1 MENSTIEGKT
11 DNVSQKEVDEARDS
25 LSSLPLAMIPL
36 STPGL
41 QRARL
46 VKNARLETAVEL
58 YRDEATG
65 SGQCKL
71 EHLDDVFPSYKT
83 ELEQDREKL
92 EALSTLNSFDVFS
105 LRIGLRKLELGI
117 TDDDFLRLSDDL
129 REKLMVR
136 LPEYSR
142 PLVTFIYGEGDD
154 DDLHTFT
161 NPLAKLTQEAT
172 ESAKK
177 NVKSL
182 AGLLNYPVSKIPD
195 FVGEYGDLATSLC
208 YFRHIFNRT
217 TDDVNDFKTWL
228 SELRTIPTLKQNDDL
243 MRIHRSTEGTLDY
256 LNKSLNA
263 RFGVF
268 DQQFKTFWNDITPET
283 WTALKLLLTSNYSN
297 IGGVLCGLQV
307 KMELWKERFPGMD
320 GSAQKKVDFLKV
332 EIVPGLSSLFELES
346 SAPKIIH

>member
-1 MENSTIEGKT
+1 MDKTTIESKAT
-11 DNVSQKEVDEARDS
+11 SLSQNELDEARDS
-25 LSSLPLAMIPL
+25 LHSLPLAMIPL

-58 YRDEATG
+58 YRDETTG
-65 SGQCKL
+65 SGQFKL
-71 EHLDDVFPSYKT
+71 DHLPDVFPSYKK
-83 ELEQDREKL
+83 ELDEDREKL
-92 EALSTLNSFDVFS
+92 EALTTLSSFDVFS
-105 LRIGLRKLELGI
+105 LRIGLRKLEMGI
-117 TDDDFLRLSDDL
+117 TDNDFLKLSDDL
-129 REKLMVR
+129 REKLMQQ

-142 PLVTFIYGEGDD
+142 PLVTFIYGEGTDD
-154 DDLHTFT
+154 ELHTYT
-161 NPLAKLTQEAT
+161 NPLAKLTEEST
-172 ESAKK
+172 ETAKK
-177 NVKSL
+177 NVKHL
-182 AGLLNYPVSKIPD
+182 AELLHRPVGKIPE
-195 FVGEYGDLATSLC
+195 FVEEYGDLATSLC

-217 TDDVNDFKTWL
+217 AYDVNDFKDWL
-228 SELRTIPTLKQNDDL
+228 SELRTVPTMKQNDDL

-256 LNKSLNA
+256 LNKSLKA

-268 DQQFKTFWNDITPET
+268 DQQFKTFWNDIQPET

-320 GSAQKKVDFLKV
+320 GSAQKKVDFLKLEV
-332 EIVPGLSSLFELES
+332 VPGLSSLFELES

>member
-1 MENSTIEGKT
+1 MADTTIEGKT
-11 DNVSQKEVDEARDS
+11 ISVSQNEVDEARDS
-25 LSSLPLAMIPL
+25 LHCLPLAMIPL

-65 SGQCKL
+65 SGQFGL
-71 EHLDDVFPSYKT
+71 DHLDDVFPSYKS
-83 ELEQDREKL
+83 ELEDDREKL

-117 TDDDFLRLSDDL
+117 TDDDFLKLSDDL
-129 REKLMVR
+129 REELMKQ

-142 PLVTFIYGEGDD
+142 PLLTFIYGECEDE
-154 DDLHTFT
+154 DLHTFT
-161 NPLAKLTQEAT
+161 NPLARLTQEAT
-172 ESAKK
+172 ATAKK

-182 AGLLNYPVSKIPD
+182 GDLLQRPVSTIPE
-195 FVGEYGDLATSLC
+195 FVEEYGDLATSLC
-208 YFRHIFNRT
+208 YFRHIFNQT
-217 TDDVNDFKTWL
+217 EDDVSEFKAWL
-228 SELRTIPTLKQNDDL
+228 SELRTIPMMKQDDDL
-243 MRIHRSTEGTLDY
+243 MRIHRSAEGTLDY
-256 LNKSLNA
+256 LNKSLKA

-268 DQQFKTFWNDITPET
+268 DQQFKTFWDDITPET

-297 IGGVLCGLQV
+297 VGGVLCGLQV
-307 KMELWKERFPGMD
+307 KMNLWKERFPGAE